1 MSQGKQGVETS
12 GGATVDGLVG
22 CSRVE
27 AQREHVRAEQLREAR
42 VLVVDEVGER
52 LAAVA
57 EVEVARLEHAA
68 VVPAERW
75 VRAAIKGWAI

>member
-27 AQREHVRAEQLREAR
+27 AQREHVRRLEMAR
-42 VLVVDEVGER
+42 HAGGV
-52 LAAVA
+52 VA
-57 EVEVARLEHAA
+57 ELSRSRGPNAWVADESIIL
-68 VVPAERW
+68 P
-75 VRAAIKGWAI
+75 